1 MTPPKISAAQSYS
14 AAQGRRQASREA
26 ETLRRPLDFSPFAAA
41 LDALTAERLS
51 ELEALVRPATAA
63 QLAAWQAD
71 GRLSAEDLTLLHLS
85 RIQRLD
91 AGQLNSVLELN
102 PQALAGA
109 RALDAERRGGR
120 VRSPL
125 HGLTVLIKDNVAV
138 AGLHWTAGA
147 AALAEHRAG
156 QDAPLVARL
165 RAAGAVILGKTNLS
179 EWSNFMTEDSVN
191 GYSVLGGHT
200 RNPYGPFDV
209 GGSSSGSAVAA
220 AMNFATFTVGTET
233 SGSLIYPGSQNALAV
248 LKPSLGLVSRSG
260 ILPITE
266 AQDTAGPMTRSMADL
281 ALLLPALVGHDPADP
296 VTLQAEGFTPLA
308 ALDPAALRGV
318 RVALCLPGDL
328 PPNARQTIEAGLA
341 AAGAEAVPYDF
352 QPPKPDWL
360 SVMLHG
366 MQQDLPRCLR
376 EGGAPVTTLDELVG
390 FNAQHA
396 HRAPYGQSLLER
408 ALDPAEQVSPG
419 RYAAAKAAN
428 YQLATAA
435 LDGVLAAT
443 GARWTV
449 SLSNEL
455 SGVYSAAG
463 YPALTVPAGQYAS
476 GEPFGVT
483 FIGPAF
489 SDSELIGA
497 AFAYE
502 QATRAR
508 REPPASSLP
517 G

>member
-1 MTPPKISAAQSYS
+1 MTHLEYSAAQSYS
-14 AAQGRRQASREA
+14 ATQGQRQASREA
-26 ETLRRPLDFSPFAAA
+26 ETLRRPLDFSPFAASLGA
-41 LDALTAERLS
+41 LEPERLR
-51 ELEALVRPATAA
+51 ELEALVLGASAA
-63 QLAAWQAD
+63 QLAAWQAS
-71 GRLSAEDLTLLHLS
+71 GQLSAEDLTLLHLS

-102 PQALAGA
+102 PNALADA
-109 RALDAERRGGR
+109 RALDAERRSGQ

-125 HGLTVLIKDNVAV
+125 HGLTVLIKDNVAA
-138 AGLHWTAGA
+138 AGMHWTAGA
-147 AALAEHRAG
+147 AALSGHRAG

-165 RAAGAVILGKTNLS
+165 REAGAVILGKTNLS

-233 SGSLIYPGSQNALAV
+233 SGSLIYPGRQNALAV
-248 LKPSLGLVSRSG
+248 LKPTLGLISRSG

-266 AQDTAGPMTRSMADL
+266 AQDTAGPMARSVADL
-281 ALLLPALVGHDPADP
+281 AQLLPALVGCDPADP
-296 VTLQAEGFTPLA
+296 VTAQAEGFMLPA

-328 PPNARQTIEAGLA
+328 PAEARRAIEAGLA
-341 AAGAEAVPYDF
+341 AAGAQAVAHDF
-352 QPPKPDWL
+352 QPPESDWRT
-360 SVMLHG
+360 VMLHG

-376 EGGAPVTTLDELVG
+376 EGGAPLTTLAEIVA
-390 FNAQHA
+390 FNAEHPA
-396 HRAPYGQSLLER
+396 RAPYGQSLLEQ
-408 ALDPAEQVSPG
+408 ALDPAAQVSPEQ
-419 RYAAAKAAN
+419 YAGAKAAN
-428 YQLATAA
+428 REQASAA
-435 LDGVLAAT
+435 LDGLLAAT

-483 FIGPAF
+483 FIGPAL
-489 SDSELIGA
+489 SDAELIQA
-497 AFAYE
+497 AYAYE
-502 QATRAR
+502 QATQAR
-508 REPPASSLP
+508 RDPA
-517 G
+517 GR